1 MNLLDRVRLLVRST
15 IGGIGSNFPDIAF
28 TPDENGLKLLD
39 KAQARIEM
47 LQADIA
53 RAEKRGDEALAARL
67 KREVDDLQHTVNRAR
82 KKLGQPV
89 VPAASTPA
97 QPAVGT
103 SASQPSAKTRHETPA
118 VELPQAQTKEQAEDQ
133 PMDDSRVA
141 DQIRKAREGKP

>member
-15 IGGIGSNFPDIAF
+15 IGGNFPDIAF

-39 KAQARIEM
+39 KAQARIEI

-53 RAEKRGDEALAARL
+53 RAEKRGDDELAARL
-67 KREVDDLQHTVNRAR
+67 KREVDALQKTVNRAR

-89 VPAASTPA
+89 TSSSSSAQAQPAASA
-97 QPAVGT
+97 
-103 SASQPSAKTRHETPA
+103 SASQPDAKAQQTAPQTAPA
-118 VELPQAQTKEQAEDQ
+118 VESAQAEDNTEDQ